1 MRLPLAGGVQPS
13 GFQPGRRQAVAEGA
27 DQHEHEVDG
36 GHGDE
41 RLPHADVGAVGS
53 RPCSVVPRNSCR
65 RQPFI
70 RIVASG
76 EPIMA
81 PPPKPMM
88 AMPVAMPRRS
98 GNHLMSVE
106 TGEM

>member
-1 MRLPLAGGVQPS
+1 MAMKVWPTPGSVAVLKWDMR
-13 GFQPGRRQAVAEGA
+13 R
-27 DQHEHEVDG
+27 
-36 GHGDE
+36 
-41 RLPHADVGAVGS
+41 
-53 RPCSVVPRNSCR
+53 
-65 RQPFI
+65 
-70 RIVASG
+70 VASG

>member
-1 MRLPLAGGVQPS
+1 MTMKVCHTPTEVAVRKPSKCSWMWPSVGRSTLMKSPPFMRMTA
-13 GFQPGRRQAVAEGA
+13 R
-27 DQHEHEVDG
+27 
-36 GHGDE
+36 
-41 RLPHADVGAVGS
+41 
-53 RPCSVVPRNSCR
+53 
-65 RQPFI
+65 
-70 RIVASG
+70 G

-98 GNHLMSVE
+98 GNHLISVE